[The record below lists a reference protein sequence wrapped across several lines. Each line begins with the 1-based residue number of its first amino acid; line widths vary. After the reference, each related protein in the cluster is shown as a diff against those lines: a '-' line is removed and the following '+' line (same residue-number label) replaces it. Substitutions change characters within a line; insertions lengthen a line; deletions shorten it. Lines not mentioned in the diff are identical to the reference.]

1 MKVNTSLAAIAGKLA
16 AITDKPGRAEKSTD
30 ILMRDRI
37 TTIKSGKETG
47 QMKMLLRGVSDHG
60 PKALRNIF
68 LGRSPATKE
77 DIAKVMQTQHMTPE
91 EIKTVLSNIKS
102 DNKGRFQAIAV
113 KNEIDN
119 VIKNRPVRSE
129 DSGKF
134 FAGKD
139 GTSDLALRLNQGSMN
154 AVQEDYIYTLD
165 NPFQSPAK

>member
-16 AITDKPGRAEKSTD
+16 EITDKPGRADKSTD
-30 ILMRDRI
+30 ILMRDRV
-37 TTIKSGKETG
+37 TTIKRGKETG

-60 PKALRNIF
+60 LKALRNIF

-77 DIAKVMQTQHMTPE
+77 DIAKAMQTQHMSPK
-91 EIKTVLSNIKS
+91 EIETVLSNIKS

-129 DSGKF
+129 ESGKF

-139 GTSDLALRLNQGSMN
+139 GTSAIDLRMNQDSMKI
-154 AVQEDYIYTLD
+154 VLEDHIYPLD
-165 NPFQSPAK
+165 N